1 MTKPVRFVI
10 ISHTTMG
17 EIDVTTE
24 TKQETAV
31 EEIKRSSNFL
41 RGSLSEE
48 LDNDVASVSN
58 DAEQLLKFHGI
69 YSQDNRDVRR
79 ERAVKHEELDYI
91 FMIRVA
97 IPGGRVSPEQWLAL
111 DRIASEVA
119 DGSIRLTTRQA
130 VQYHGVLKDGLRP
143 LARSLD
149 AQLMTSFGACGD
161 VVRNVVSCPGLQS
174 DGSDERLREITS
186 RLAQTF
192 RATTNA
198 HWEIFVNGDKAASRE
213 EIAERSFYGDT
224 YLPRKFKIAV
234 AHPHDNCVDVFAQDV
249 GLIPGVHPIAGDGFT
264 LLVGGGLGR
273 SYANDDTF
281 SRLADPMTFV
291 TYDEL
296 EEVIAAIVATY
307 RDLGDRTD
315 RKRAR
320 MKYVVADMG
329 IGQFRKEVEVRLGRD
344 VREPLELPTRFD
356 ADDHLGWRQLGD
368 GTWQVGV
375 RVSAGR
381 VRDDESGTTLRSAL
395 REIAEQLPVTFFITA
410 QQDIIVSTIRDS
422 DRALVEALL
431 ARHRV
436 RPDGALGVVERTALA
451 CPALPTCGQ
460 ALTEA
465 ERRLPELVD
474 TIEGELGRRKLGRRS
489 LQLRMTGC
497 PNGCARPAVAEVGI
511 VGRTKSTYDVYVGGG
526 PRGDRLATLYRE
538 KVPFAEISTVLGPLF
553 DRWESESD
561 VDESFGDFVTRV
573 GVS

>member
-10 ISHTTMG
+10 ISHTTIG
-17 EIDVTTE
+17 ESDVTTE

-41 RGSLSEE
+41 RGTLDEE
-48 LDNDVASVSN
+48 LGNDATNVSN

-69 YSQDNRDVRR
+69 YAQDNRDVRR
-79 ERAVKHEELDYI
+79 ERALKHEELDYI

-97 IPGGRVSPEQWLAL
+97 IPGGRATPDQWLAL
-111 DRIASEVA
+111 DRIAGDVA
-119 DGSIRLTTRQA
+119 DGTIRLTTRQA
-130 VQYHGVLKDGLRP
+130 VQYHGVVKDGLRP
-143 LARSLD
+143 LAGTLD
-149 AQLMTSFGACGD
+149 AHLMTSFGACGD

-174 DGSDERLREITS
+174 DESDGRLRDITS
-186 RLAQTF
+186 QLAKSF

-213 EIAERSFYGDT
+213 EVAERAFYGDT

-249 GLIPGVHPIAGDGFT
+249 GLIPGVHPVAGDGFT
-264 LLVGGGLGR
+264 VLVGGGLGR
-273 SYANDDTF
+273 SYANEDTF
-281 SRLADPMTFV
+281 SRLADPMAFV

-307 RDLGDRTD
+307 RELGDRTN

-320 MKYVVADMG
+320 MKYVVADLG
-329 IGQFRKEVEVRLGRD
+329 LDQFRKEVEVRLGRD
-344 VREPLELPTRFD
+344 VREPLELPTTFA

-368 GTWQVGV
+368 GNWQVGL

-381 VRDDESGTTLRSAL
+381 VRDDGTTTLRTAL
-395 REIAEQLPVTFFITA
+395 REIAQGLAVTFFITA
-410 QQDIIVSTIRDS
+410 QQDIIISAVRAG
-422 DRALVEALL
+422 DRPALEAILE
-431 ARHRV
+431 RHHV
-436 RPDGALGVVERTALA
+436 RLDGDLGVVERTALA

-465 ERRLPELVD
+465 ERRLPELVNV
-474 TIEGELGRRKLGRRS
+474 IEGELGQRKLGRRS

-526 PRGDRLATLYRE
+526 PRGDRLATLFRE
-538 KVPFAEISTVLGPLF
+538 KVPFAEIATVLGPLF

-561 VDESFGDFVTRV
+561 IDESFGDFVTRV